1 MNGYESLI
9 ENEKKV
15 SEKFLTSLQVFDER
29 FNYEDYDLIK
39 EIFTNSEI
47 IDKIYYII
55 DDIVNSLKE
64 NYKVR
69 FLVMSDFLFSM
80 TSYELSDPSNIIL
93 KTSRSSY
100 IENIK
105 IRAKINKCI
114 GLDSERYIL
123 IHKKLLIG
131 LRITNILKRTK
142 IRKLEND
149 SWETIIYMQIIGI
162 KIVLKSNIR
171 IGFSEKPFIVKD
183 IEDNI
188 YSISSFRN
196 IWKAKRKKREMQEF
210 RICIKSIIKA
220 NQIKMFLSS
229 DLIKINKEYIE
240 NERNKLFYEN
250 KCNSYEDY
258 FNKIIDIVKDNS
270 YILKDKKIIFNKCKD
285 YHDMMRD
292 FQKIL
297 SLYMLNKEILDKG
310 IYLPC
315 FADNRGR
322 QYYGTLISPTFYKIF
337 RYLYEF
343 SNKKSIN
350 NLKESKFYS
359 EIIKYSSL
367 VEEFKMSE
375 EKKYFLIV
383 LLIEVG
389 KFFVNAKSFF
399 IKTEDIIISG
409 LENYKIKNI
418 NINKEEIMYLN
429 KIYLV
434 LDNLI
439 NYNKLID
446 TIIFKDAT
454 ASGLQNYGLMLGYKE
469 EMLKYINID
478 GSDWCDTYKYLID
491 KFLELDNVTLDKEKI
506 KKRKNWKSTIMTI
519 PYNAVWF
526 SCFSKF
532 LESLREEGIEYN
544 ELNDEEKK
552 ELKKIHKNFYKNIK
566 ENVKKEFYRNSKED
580 LIMFGYQE
588 WKEIE
593 KKEYKVNYKKG
604 RDKYIDIKYII
615 EEDKKSSM
623 RALEANNMHYRDS
636 ELVKEI
642 IDEYEVIT
650 IHDCFG
656 ISLFELHNVM
666 DKINS
671 YYSKIIG
678 KKTYC
683 IHIIK

>member
-64 NYKVR
+64 NYRVR

-229 DLIKINKEYIE
+229 NLIKINKEYIE

-350 NLKESKFYS
+350 NLEESKFYS

-434 LDNLI
+434 LDNLV

-566 ENVKKEFYRNSKED
+566 ENVKKEFYKNSKED

-604 RDKYIDIKYII
+604 RDKYIDIKYMI

-666 DKINS
+666 DKINN